1 MGKYISFNVTTN
13 GHTIFIGDLKTGE
26 SLYEGKL
33 KVNNQGEDQK
43 DYRLYFHDIE
53 YVQ

>member
-1 MGKYISFNVTTN
+1 MGKVYIIYATTN

-33 KVNNQGEDQK
+33 KVKNQGEDQK
-43 DYRLYFHDIE
+43 DYRLYFHEIE
-53 YVQ
+53 HVQ